1 MERIIW
7 FCVKLCP
14 LKSCPEAL
22 HSESDDQRGQELA
35 TVSRPYSF
43 IEFDIFV
50 QKTKK
55 LYTDA
60 CTQRNLGSLN
70 PELQNVQSHGSWYW
84 RSVASGRRTRSTGLK
99 G

>member
-70 PELQNVQSHGSWYW
+70 PELQNVQSHGSWY
-84 RSVASGRRTRSTGLK
+84 
-99 G
+99 